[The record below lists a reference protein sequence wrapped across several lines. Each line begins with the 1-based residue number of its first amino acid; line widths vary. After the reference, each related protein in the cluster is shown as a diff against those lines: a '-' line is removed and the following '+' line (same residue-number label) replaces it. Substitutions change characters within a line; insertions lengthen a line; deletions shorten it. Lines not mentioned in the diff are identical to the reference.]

1 MVRLEEAVVAR
12 YEHKGHRFEILIDPN
27 VIDDIKS
34 GKIENVVDYLVI
46 DTIFKDAKKGERAGE
61 EAMKDVFGTTDVNT
75 VAKEIVL
82 KGQVQLTTEQRRKML
97 EEKKK
102 RIIMEIARNAINPQT
117 GAPHPPQ
124 RIELAMEEAKVH
136 IDPLKPVEAQIPIV
150 LKALKPLIP
159 IRFEKLKIAIK
170 VSGDMYGK
178 IYGELTRM
186 GAIVQEEWQPD
197 GSWIGV
203 VEIPAGIQGEFLDM
217 LNKKTHGNVQTKILK
232 NRR

>member
-1 MVRLEEAVVAR
+1 MVRLEDAIVAR
-12 YEHKGHRFEILIDPN
+12 YEHGGHRFEILVDPN

-46 DTIFKDAKKGERAGE
+46 DEIFKDAHKGDRASE
-61 EAMKDVFGTTDVNT
+61 ELVKEVFVTTDVNE
-75 VAKEIVL
+75 VAKTIVK

-102 RIIMEIARNAINPQT
+102 RIVMEIARNAINPQT

-136 IDPLKPVEAQIPIV
+136 IDPLKSVEEQVPMV
-150 LKALKPLIP
+150 LKALRPLIP
-159 IRFEKLKIAIK
+159 IRFEKVKIAVK
-170 VSGDMYGK
+170 LSGDMYGK
-178 IYGELTRM
+178 AYGEISKM
-186 GAIVQEEWQPD
+186 GAILKEEWQSD

-203 VEIPAGIQGEFLDM
+203 VEIPAGMQGEFLDM
-217 LNKKTHGNVQTKILK
+217 LNKKTHGNVQTKIL
-232 NRR
+232 RR

>member
-1 MVRLEEAVVAR
+1 MVRLEDAIIAR
-12 YEHKGHRFEILIDPN
+12 YEHAGHRFEILVDPDA
-27 VIDDIKS
+27 IDDIKS
-34 GKIENVVDYLVI
+34 GKITNIVDYMVI
-46 DTIFKDAKKGERAGE
+46 DEIFKDAHKGDRASE
-61 EAMKDVFGTTDVNT
+61 ELVKEVFGTTDVNE
-75 VAKEIVL
+75 VARQIIL

-97 EEKKK
+97 EDKKR

-136 IDPLKPVEAQIPIV
+136 IDPLKSVEAQVPTV
-150 LKALKPLIP
+150 LKALRPIIP

-178 IYGELTRM
+178 IYGELSKM
-186 GAIVQEEWQPD
+186 GTLLQEEWQKD

-203 VEIPAGIQGEFLDM
+203 VEIPAGMQGEFLDM
-217 LNKKTHGNVQTKILK
+217 LNKKTHGNVQTKIL
-232 NRR
+232 RR

>member
-1 MVRLEEAVVAR
+1 MVRLEDAVVAR
-12 YEHKGHRFEILIDPN
+12 YEHGGHKFEILIDPN

-46 DTIFKDAKKGERAGE
+46 DEIFKDARKGDRASE
-61 EAMKDVFGTTDVNT
+61 ELIKEVFGTTDVNE
-75 VAKEIVL
+75 VARKIVI

-136 IDPLKPVEAQIPIV
+136 IDPLKSVEEQVPVV
-150 LKALKPLIP
+150 LKALKPIIP
-159 IRFEKLKIAIK
+159 IRFEKIKIAVK
-170 VSGDMYGK
+170 LSGDSYGRVYGEIVKMGK
-178 IYGELTRM
+178 ILK
-186 GAIVQEEWQPD
+186 EEWQSD
-197 GSWIGV
+197 GSWIGLI
-203 VEIPAGIQGEFLDM
+203 ELPAGLQGEFLDM
-217 LNKKTHGNVQTKILK
+217 LNKKTHGNVQTKIL
-232 NRR
+232 RR

>member
-1 MVRLEEAVVAR
+1 MVRLEDAIIAR
-12 YEHKGHRFEILIDPN
+12 YEHGGHRFEILVDPN
-27 VIDDIKS
+27 IIDEVKS
-34 GKIENVVDYLVI
+34 GKVENVVDYMVI
-46 DTIFKDAKKGERAGE
+46 DEIFKDAHKGDRASE
-61 EAMKDVFGTTDVNT
+61 ELIKEVFGTTDVNQ
-75 VAKEIVL
+75 VAKEIIK

-102 RIIMEIARNAINPQT
+102 RIIAEIARNAINPQT

-136 IDPLKPVEAQIPIV
+136 IDPLKSVEEQVPLV
-150 LKALKPLIP
+150 LKALRPIIP
-159 IRFEKLKIAIK
+159 IRFEKVKIAVK

-178 IYGELTRM
+178 IYGDLSKSGT
-186 GAIVQEEWQPD
+186 IIQEEWQKD

-217 LNKKTHGNVQTKILK
+217 LNKKTHGNVQTKIL
-232 NRR
+232 RR

>member
-1 MVRLEEAVVAR
+1 MVRLEDAIIAR
-12 YEHKGHRFEILIDPN
+12 YEHGGHRFEILVDPN
-27 VIDDIKS
+27 IIDEVKS
-34 GKIENVVDYLVI
+34 GKVENVVDYMVI
-46 DTIFKDAKKGERAGE
+46 DEIFKDAHKGDRASE
-61 EAMKDVFGTTDVNT
+61 ELIKEVFGTTDVNE
-75 VAKEIVL
+75 VAKEIIK

-102 RIIMEIARNAINPQT
+102 RIIAEIARNAINPQT

-136 IDPLKPVEAQIPIV
+136 IDPLKSVEEQVPLV
-150 LKALKPLIP
+150 LKALRPIIP
-159 IRFEKLKIAIK
+159 IRFEKVKIAVK

-178 IYGELTRM
+178 IYGDLSKSGT
-186 GAIVQEEWQPD
+186 IIQEEWQKD

-217 LNKKTHGNVQTKILK
+217 LNKKTHGNVQTKIL
-232 NRR
+232 RR